1 MYHKGKP
8 MSRRPLGAAD
18 ADSRAILELSRRQII
33 AGSVAVATVKDL
45 PARMDPAV
53 DVCRAWL
60 AREEEHE
67 ALIRR
72 WQKLES
78 YLIHARSW
86 LKLSEQECTAIPE
99 VAELDAIDK
108 RLDALY
114 ATRQELLTALPEV
127 PASTPQGLAL
137 KLAVAAII
145 VMPDENEQ
153 AHHLIK
159 SALQDLQTLAL

>member
-1 MYHKGKP
+1 

-33 AGSVAVATVKDL
+33 AGSVAVAIVKDL
-45 PARMDPAV
+45 PVQTDPAV

-72 WQKLES
+72 WQNFEN
-78 YLIHARSW
+78 YLIHERSW
-86 LKLSEQECTAIPE
+86 LELSEQECAAIPE
-99 VAELDAIDK
+99 VAELDAIDE
-108 RLDALY
+108 RLDALHVK
-114 ATRQELLTALPEV
+114 RQELLTALPKV
-127 PASTPQGLAL
+127 SATTPQGLAL

-153 AHHLIK
+153 AHNLIT
-159 SALQDLQTLAL
+159 SALHDLQTLAL

>member
-18 ADSRAILELSRRQII
+18 TDSRAILELSRRQII
-33 AGSVAVATVKDL
+33 AGSVAVAIVKDL
-45 PARMDPAV
+45 PARMDPSV
-53 DVCRAWL
+53 DVCRAWI

-72 WQKLES
+72 WQKLEN
-78 YLIHARSW
+78 YLIHERNW
-86 LKLSEQECTAIPE
+86 LKLSEQECAAIPE
-99 VAELDAIDK
+99 VAELDSIDQ
-108 RLDALY
+108 RLDALHEK
-114 ATRQELLTALPEV
+114 RHELLTSLPKL
-127 PASTPQGLAL
+127 SSTTPQGLAL

-153 AHHLIK
+153 AHNLIT
-159 SALQDLQTLAL
+159 SALNDLQTLVL

>member
-45 PARMDPAV
+45 PAQTDASV

-72 WQKLES
+72 WQKLEN
-78 YLIHARSW
+78 YLIHERSW
-86 LKLSEQECTAIPE
+86 LELSEQECAAIPE
-99 VAELDAIDK
+99 VAELDSIDE
-108 RLDALY
+108 RLDALH
-114 ATRQELLTALPEV
+114 ATKHGLLTALPALR
-127 PASTPQGLAL
+127 ASTPQGLAL
-137 KLAVAAII
+137 KLSVAAII
-145 VMPDENEQ
+145 VRPDENED
-153 AHHLIK
+153 AHNLVI
-159 SALQDLQTLAL
+159 SILRDLQKLKV

>member
-33 AGSVAVATVKDL
+33 AGSVAVAIVKDI
-45 PARMDPAV
+45 PARMDPSV
-53 DVCRAWL
+53 DFCRAWL

-72 WQKLES
+72 WQKLEN
-78 YLIHARSW
+78 YLINDRGW
-86 LKLSEQECTAIPE
+86 LELSELECGALPE
-99 VAELDAIDK
+99 VAELDAIDQ
-108 RLDALY
+108 RLDALHEK
-114 ATRQELLTALPEV
+114 RQELLTSLPKV
-127 PASTPQGLAL
+127 SSTTPQGLAL

-145 VMPDENEQ
+145 VMPDENEH
-153 AHHLIK
+153 AHNLIT
-159 SALQDLQTLAL
+159 SALHDLQSLVL

>member
-33 AGSVAVATVKDL
+33 AGSVAVAIVKDL
-45 PARMDPAV
+45 PAQTDPSV

-60 AREEEHE
+60 ACEEEHE

-72 WQKLES
+72 WQKLEN
-78 YLIHARSW
+78 YLIHERSW
-86 LKLSEQECTAIPE
+86 LELSEQECAAIPE
-99 VAELDAIDK
+99 VAELESIDQ
-108 RLDALY
+108 RLDALHE
-114 ATRQELLTALPEV
+114 TRQKLLTSLPKV
-127 PASTPQGLAL
+127 YSTTPQGLAL

-145 VMPDENEQ
+145 VMPDENEE
-153 AHHLIK
+153 AHNLIT
-159 SALQDLQTLAL
+159 SALHDLQTLAL